1 MPRIYSA
8 NLAREYARVASDH
21 VITAAMQVDIPGAGT
36 PYRIVNYDQ
45 DVTFHGFVFTA
56 FPMDLD
62 ILEEPT
68 SDALVHIRVTA
79 ANVDQAIQ
87 SLLENYWGVDPNWQ
101 VTLWQIDVQ
110 QPNETP
116 FGAGAILQVDSV
128 ETDFLTATFDLVC
141 EGYTLGTLVPK
152 RRYNS
157 TSGFTNLP
165 RHG

>member
-1 MPRIYSA
+1 MR
-8 NLAREYARVASDH
+8 
-21 VITAAMQVDIPGAGT
+21 
-36 PYRIVNYDQ
+36 DQ
-45 DVTFHGFVFTA
+45 PPTR
-56 FPMDLD
+56 LD
-62 ILEEPT
+62 E
-68 SDALVHIRVTA
+68 A
-79 ANVDQAIQ
+79 
-87 SLLENYWGVDPNWQ
+87 LLEAGQRPGVDPSWQ

-116 FGAGAILQVDSV
+116 FSAGAILQVDSV

-157 TSGFTNLP
+157 TSGFVNLP

>member
-8 NLAREYARVASDH
+8 ALAQELARVASDH
-21 VITAAMQVDIPGAGT
+21 VMTVAMQVDIPGALV

-45 DVTFHGFVFTA
+45 DVTFHGFPFLR
-56 FPMDLD
+56 FPLDLD
-62 ILEEPT
+62 ILEEAT

-79 ANVDQAIQ
+79 ANVDQSIS

-110 QPNETP
+110 QPDETP
-116 FGAGAILQVDSV
+116 FGSGAVLVVDSV
-128 ETDFLTATFDLVC
+128 DTDFLVATFDLVA
-141 EGYTLGTLVPK
+141 EGYTLGTLLPK

-157 TSGFTNLP
+157 TSGFENLP
-165 RHG
+165 RR